1 MKQNKAHWEQVFKT
15 KTPEQVSWTESYP
28 KTSVGFIQAFKLKKN
43 TPIIDIGGGDSLLID
58 ALLDLGFTDLSVLDI
73 SKKALQRAQK
83 RLGSR
88 SDEVN
93 WIASDIIEFEPKR
106 KYGLWHDRA
115 CFHFLTKNEE
125 IDKYKSIIK
134 QSKSEYFVLGTF
146 STSGPEKC
154 SGLMIKQYDCER
166 LETCF
171 NDYFDLQ
178 ECAEVAHTTPF
189 DTIQKFVFSRFKRRF

>member
-58 ALLDLGFTDLSVLDI
+58 ALFDLGFTDLSVLDI

-88 SDEVN
+88 SDKVN

-106 KYGLWHDRA
+106 KYGLWHV
-115 CFHFLTKNEE
+115 C
-125 IDKYKSIIK
+125 
-134 QSKSEYFVLGTF
+134 
-146 STSGPEKC
+146 
-154 SGLMIKQYDCER
+154 
-166 LETCF
+166 
-171 NDYFDLQ
+171 
-178 ECAEVAHTTPF
+178 
-189 DTIQKFVFSRFKRRF
+189 

>member
-88 SDEVN
+88 SDKVN

-171 NDYFDLQ
+171 NDYFYLQ
-178 ECAEVAHTTPF
+178 KCAEVAHTTPF